1 MRMPMRA
8 GWRLAAL
15 ALVAAAGCSTTQATR
30 QQADRTYQRL
40 SAVSADVPAAPG
52 PALPDARATE
62 AAGTP
67 VLFFAPR
74 AEPAPL
80 DAPPVQVAAG
90 AQPAGAAE
98 SPAATKPPAAQEAGK
113 AGEYPPLPQGSFWQ
127 VVKSDARAAPGKLW
141 DGTKLS
147 FGNPTNLGILAV
159 AFGADRIVRH
169 NLDERIREQRER
181 HHFPALES
189 GDFGTIIGNPGLH
202 FGGALAW
209 YAVSVNNR
217 DAKDYA
223 LAKALIEALAI
234 NDLTTGFLQMSVHE
248 RAPNDQYFG
257 WPSGHTSSSFAVASV
272 MHQYYGWQVGV
283 PLYLLS
289 GYVAASRI
297 EDREHN
303 VSDLVFGAALGV
315 VIGHSVVKGELPQLG
330 GFTILPYGGAGTG
343 GLMMMK
349 QW

>member
-1 MRMPMRA
+1 MRRVTSLA
-8 GWRLAAL
+8 WILAA
-15 ALVAAAGCSTTQATR
+15 ALITAAAGCSSTQATSR
-30 QQADRTYQRL
+30 QADLTYQRL
-40 SAVSADVPAAPG
+40 TVASADSPVAPG
-52 PALPDARATE
+52 RTLPDARVAAT
-62 AAGTP
+62 GRTP

-80 DAPPVQVAAG
+80 DAPPVRVAA
-90 AQPAGAAE
+90 AQPGGAAE
-98 SPAATKPPAAQEAGK
+98 TSGVAEPAPGEEAAK
-113 AGEYPPLPQGSFWQ
+113 AGEFPPIPQGSFWQ
-127 VVKSDARAAPGKLW
+127 VVKADVRAAPEKLW

-181 HHFPALES
+181 HHFPALQT
-189 GDFGTIIGNPGLH
+189 GDFGTVIGNPGLH

-209 YAVSVNNR
+209 YAVSVQTGN
-217 DAKDYA
+217 AKDYA

-234 NDLTTGFLQMSVHE
+234 NDITTGFLQVSVHE

-272 MHQYYGWQVGV
+272 LHQYYGWQVGV
-283 PLYLLS
+283 PLYLLA
-289 GYVAASRI
+289 GYSAASRI

-303 VSDLVFGAALGV
+303 VSDLVFGAALGL
-315 VIGHSVVKGELPQLG
+315 VIGHSVIKGELPQIG
-330 GFTILPYGGAGTG
+330 GFTVLPYGGAGTSG
-343 GLMMMK
+343 VMLMK
-349 QW
+349 QF